1 MIYFSLF
8 LAFLRVGFFS
18 FGGGLA
24 ALPLIEREIVDTYR
38 WLTKKEFLELLA
50 LSQLTPGPIAIN
62 AATFT
67 GVKVGG
73 ILGALVATT
82 SFCLPSIV
90 LSCLVVAFLNHFRD
104 NPWVQHFLRGLRPAL
119 FALLLRV
126 ALSVIRDGIGDP
138 FALVLSITC
147 AALLFLKKME
157 EIPLLLA
164 GGILGLLWY
173 GWH

>member
-1 MIYFSLF
+1 MVLNLF
-8 LAFLRVGFFS
+8 LAFLRVGFFA

-38 WLTKKEFLELLA
+38 WLTKKEFLELLT

-67 GVKVGG
+67 GFKVGG
-73 ILGALVATT
+73 ILGAFVATAA
-82 SFCLPSIV
+82 FCLPS
-90 LSCLVVAFLNHFRD
+90 LLLTLLVATFVHHFRR
-104 NPWVQHFLRGLRPAL
+104 NPRVEGFLRGLRPAL
-119 FALLLRV
+119 LALLLRV
-126 ALSVIRDGIGDP
+126 AFSVIHDGIRDP
-138 FALVLSITC
+138 FTLILSAACVL
-147 AALLFLKKME
+147 LLFLRKVE

-173 GWH
+173 GLR